1 MRVYLPSTTSGLR
14 TLISSGQLGPAPLT
28 AFAVTPGLREW
39 YQDDD
44 IEALEYAAMSEAARA
59 SLRLIEADPKA
70 AARRVVVALD
80 ASDVDVQVRDDL
92 DRGVVQL
99 TAIMPISA
107 VASAHLDDSD
117 AEETVNVAA
126 GMIDAADVGDADAE
140 ALVDDAAGFE
150 LGWHAVQ
157 EISGWLDSLS

>member
-107 VASAHLDDSD
+107 VASVHLDDSD